1 MSIRAHFQRGQGT
14 QDDLLRHPLMAGR
27 LVFPYGTALISGRLK
42 SQASDFKVVE
52 DLGFEPAGE
61 GEHLFLLI
69 EKSMMTTHELIER
82 VADDFSIK
90 PRDIGYCGLKDKR
103 AVTQQW
109 LSLYLPGQMNSL
121 ELPDMSAYRLLDQKW
136 HSKKLRPGTHRS
148 NYFAVILRDVAALPE
163 STLQQLDRIRDQ
175 GMANYFGEQRFGQ
188 QGDNVEQ
195 AVRAFSNTRRSRKL
209 SRSKRSL
216 YLSALRSFLF
226 NQVLSKRIQ
235 QGIWDKPV
243 AGDVFM
249 LRGSQSIFH
258 EPINEKLLERYNRQ
272 DISSTISL
280 YGIGNRL
287 LQAQAREIEDS
298 VLTQFE
304 TITHCLLQQKAKL
317 QMRSTRVAVTDLKLT
332 YDEHNATLRVEAR
345 LPRGSYFTTL
355 LNHFINTNHQV
366 QSTN

>member
-1 MSIRAHFQRGQGT
+1 
-14 QDDLLRHPLMAGR
+14 MATR
-27 LVFPYGTALISGRLK
+27 LAFPYGTALISGRLK
-42 SQASDFKVVE
+42 SQASDFKVAE

-82 VADDFSIK
+82 VGDDFSIK

-121 ELPDMSAYRLLDQKW
+121 KLPDISAYRLLDHKW
-136 HSKKLRPGTHRS
+136 HNKKLRPGTHRS
-148 NYFAVILRDVAALPE
+148 NYFEVILRDVASLPE
-163 STLQQLDRIRDQ
+163 STLQQLDMIRDQ

-195 AVRAFSNTRRSRKL
+195 ALRAFNNTRRSRKL
-209 SRSKRSL
+209 SRSKQSI

-226 NQVLSKRIQ
+226 NQVLSKRIR

-249 LRGSQSIFH
+249 LRGNQSIFY
-258 EPINEKLLERYNRQ
+258 EPTNDKLLERYNRQ

-280 YGIGNRL
+280 YGSGNRL
-287 LQAQAREIEDS
+287 LRAQAQEIEDS
-298 VLTQFE
+298 VLVEFE
-304 TITHCLLQQKAKL
+304 TIAHCLLQQKAKL
-317 QMRSTRVAVTDLKLT
+317 QMRSTRVAVTDLKLAF
-332 YDEHNATLRVEAR
+332 DENEATLLVEAR

-355 LNHFINTNHQV
+355 LDHFINTRR
-366 QSTN
+366 SRE